1 MKTVYAVGSEEVNPA
16 GLVLTVT
23 YADGRTEDIA
33 YNGGS
38 KNARQFTFS
47 DIDFNEIG
55 EQEERLPMENSR
67 HLSRFR
73 WRIPLRLRQSSCWIS
88 ILKI

>member
-1 MKTVYAVGSEEVNPA
+1 MKTVYAVGSDEVNPA

-55 EQEERLPMENSR
+55 EQEVLGYLWRTAGIFHGSGGGSR
-67 HLSRFR
+67 
-73 WRIPLRLRQSSCWIS
+73 
-88 ILKI
+88 